1 VHSLGQSRKEVLH
14 QKKERAEVVVV
25 VVVVVV
31 VDTAIPIDVQFPRA
45 LCSFKTL
52 HTLDLF
58 SELAGLLRPVIH

>member
-14 QKKERAEVVVV
+14 QKKERAE
-25 VVVVVV
+25 VVVVV